1 MDINILHKLINK
13 LNNMK
18 QTLLSFLVGGMILSS
33 VAFAQ
38 EKKISG
44 RVTSTT
50 GQAVPGVTVVV
61 QGTNQATQT
70 DANGN
75 YSLSVPAGKVVV
87 FRSIGF
93 GEKTIIV
100 NNNTSTFNI
109 SLEDNTNAIEE
120 VVVTGMGQTRQKRSL
135 SYATQEVKGSKLTE
149 AANSNLA
156 TALQGKVSG
165 VQVTPSSGMPGASA
179 NITIRGARS
188 FTGNNSPLY
197 VVDGLP
203 ISSTSDV
210 STGNGVTGS
219 DYSSR
224 GLDIDPN
231 DIESINILKGQAA
244 SALYGMR
251 ASNGVILIT
260 TKSGKG
266 KQGKPQISY
275 NSNVSFDKVS
285 VLPDFQTTYAQGVNG
300 QYGAKSG
307 NTSSMSW
314 GPKILDLAKD
324 AIFGGETDNAYTK
337 QYGKQAGK
345 YYVQQRANAGLDP
358 WATPQAYNNAKDFFN
373 IGNTFNNSFNIVQ
386 GFDKGS
392 YALSLGS
399 TNADGIVPSTGM
411 DRYTAKL
418 SGEAKLS
425 EKWTTGF
432 TGNYVNSRI
441 TKQTGANNGIMATV
455 YGAPASYDLAGIPS
469 YYLDNPTKQNTYRG
483 TTGFDGPYWAT
494 KNNKFSE
501 DTQRFFGNGFG
512 QYATDLGNNQKLT
525 LKYQAGVDSYTSNYT
540 DLWGYGHAN
549 GKGEVENYHFSVTEW
564 NSLGTAAYNWKIND
578 DLVLDAMVG
587 NEIVNRVR
595 RRDYAFGQ
603 NFNFPGW
610 DNINNASTV
619 TAEQTLRHTRTFGT
633 FGSLALAYKNML
645 FLNATGRNDIV
656 SSMPRNNRSFFYPSV
671 SAGFVFT
678 ELESLKSSV
687 LTMGKIRASFA
698 EVGQAGDY
706 YESYYEKPTY
716 GGGFSS
722 GTPILYPINGVT
734 SYTTYPVVYDP
745 ALKPQNTQAYELGTD
760 LTFWNGLINM
770 NYTFS
775 RQNVKDQIFEVP
787 LAASTGYS
795 SLVTNGGKIH
805 TNVHELTLA
814 VAPYRKGDF
823 KWDFAFNFTKIDNY
837 VDDLKEGVN
846 SIFMGGFVEPQ
857 VRAGIGYKF
866 PVIYGVSYL
875 RNDAGQIVVDENGL
889 PQAGE
894 EKVIGN
900 VSPDFNLGFNT
911 NFEYKKV
918 RLSAVLDWKQGGQMY
933 HGTSGTLNVYG
944 VTQQSADLRNT
955 DGFLFELPAVKANG
969 EVNDIMIDAHP
980 TFDADGNVNNTS
992 TYDYFNRLSNI
1003 SESAVRGTSFVKLR
1017 EVAVGYPV
1025 YQNSKIKVDVNAFA
1039 RNIILWSELKGYDPE
1054 VSQGNT
1060 NMSGAFERFSLPGTS
1075 SYGLGVNIKF

>member
-1 MDINILHKLINK
+1 
-13 LNNMK
+13 MK
-18 QTLLSFLVGGMILSS
+18 QTLLSFLVGGMILTS

-44 RVTSTT
+44 RVTSAD
-50 GQAVPGVTVVV
+50 GKGLPGVTVVV

-70 DANGN
+70 DASGN
-75 YSLSVPAGKVVV
+75 YSLNVPAGKVVV
-87 FRSIGF
+87 FRSVGF
-93 GEKTIIV
+93 DDKTIIV
-100 NNNTSTFNI
+100 NNNSTVFNV
-109 SLEDNTNAIEE
+109 SMENHNNALEE
-120 VVVTGMGQTRQKRSL
+120 VVVTGMGQSRQKRAL
-135 SYATQEVKGSKLTE
+135 SYATQEVKGDKLTE
-149 AANSNLA
+149 GANSNLA

-210 STGNGVTGS
+210 STGNSVSGA

-224 GLDIDPN
+224 GMDIDPN

-251 ASNGVILIT
+251 ASNGVIIIT

-285 VLPDFQTTYAQGVNG
+285 VLPDFQTKYAQGVNG
-300 QYGAKSG
+300 QYSPL
-307 NTSSMSW
+307 SSMSW
-314 GPKILDLAKD
+314 GPLIDDLAND
-324 AIFGGETDNAYTK
+324 ATFGGNKDNEYTK
-337 QYGKQAGK
+337 KYGKHQGQ
-345 YYVQQRANAGLDP
+345 YYVPQRANAGLDP
-358 WATPQAYNNAKDFFN
+358 WATPQVYNNAKDFFN
-373 IGNTFNNSFNIVQ
+373 VGNTFNNSFNIVQ
-386 GFDKGS
+386 GFEKGN

-399 TNADGIVPSTGM
+399 TNANGIVPSTGM

-425 EKWTTGF
+425 DKWTTGF

-441 TKQTGANNGIMATV
+441 TKQTGANNGIVATV
-455 YGAPASYDLAGIPS
+455 YGAPASYDLKGIPS
-469 YYLDNPTKQNTYRG
+469 YYAGNPTKQNTYRA
-483 TTGFDGPYWAT
+483 TSGFDGAYWAVE
-494 KNNKFSE
+494 NNKFSE

-512 QYATDLGNNQKLT
+512 QYATNLGENQKLT
-525 LKYQAGVDSYTSNYT
+525 LKYQLGVDSYTSNYT

-549 GKGEVENYHFSVTEW
+549 KSGEVENYHISVTEW

-578 DLVLDAMVG
+578 DLVFDAMIG

-595 RRDYAFGQ
+595 RRDYAYGT
-603 NFNFPGW
+603 NFNFADW
-610 DNINNASTV
+610 NNINNATTF

-678 ELESLKSSV
+678 ELESVKNSV
-687 LTMGKIRASFA
+687 LTMGKLRASYA
-698 EVGQAGDY
+698 QVGQAGDY
-706 YESYYEKPTY
+706 YESYYAAPSY

-722 GTPILYPINGVT
+722 GTPILYPINGIASFT
-734 SYTTYPVVYDP
+734 PYSIVYDP
-745 ALKPQNTQAYELGTD
+745 NLKPQNTQAIEVGTD
-760 LTFWNGLINM
+760 LTFWNGLVNL

-805 TNVHELTLA
+805 TNAHEVTLA
-814 VAPYRKGDF
+814 VAPYRSGDF

-837 VDDLKEGVN
+837 VDELAEGVN
-846 SIFMGGFVEPQ
+846 NIFMGGFVDPQ
-857 VRAGIGYKF
+857 VRAAIGYKF

-889 PQAGE
+889 PQAGAPQ
-894 EKVIGN
+894 VIGK

-933 HGTSGTLNVYG
+933 HGTSNTLDIYG
-944 VTQQSADLRNT
+944 VTQRSADLRSG
-955 DGFLFELPAVKANG
+955 DKFLFELPAVKSDG
-969 EVNDIMIDAHP
+969 SVNDILINP
-980 TFDADGNVNNTS
+980 TPVFDADGNQIGADANAYLNA
-992 TYDYFNRLSNI
+992 LGNI
-1003 SESAVRGTSFVKLR
+1003 SEAGVRNTSFVKLR

-1039 RNIILWSELKGYDPE
+1039 RNIILWSKLKGYDPE

>member
-1 MDINILHKLINK
+1 
-13 LNNMK
+13 MK
-18 QTLLSFLVGGMILSS
+18 QTLLNFLVGGMILTS

-44 RVTSTT
+44 RVTSAD
-50 GQAVPGVTVVV
+50 GKGLPGVTVVV

-70 DANGN
+70 DADGN
-75 YSLSVPAGKVVV
+75 YSLNVPAGKVVV
-87 FRSIGF
+87 FRSVGF
-93 GEKTIIV
+93 DDKTIIV
-100 NNNTSTFNI
+100 NNNSTVFNV
-109 SLEDNTNAIEE
+109 SLENHDNALEE
-120 VVVTGMGQTRQKRSL
+120 VVVTGMGQSRQKRAL
-135 SYATQEVKGSKLTE
+135 SYATQEVKGDKLTE

-156 TALQGKVSG
+156 TAIQGKVSG

-210 STGNGVTGS
+210 STGNSVSGA

-251 ASNGVILIT
+251 ASNGVIIIT

-266 KQGKPQISY
+266 KVGKPQISY

-285 VLPDFQTTYAQGVNG
+285 VLPDFQTKYAQGTNG
-300 QYGAKSG
+300 TYSPM
-307 NTSSMSW
+307 SSMSW
-314 GPKILDLAKD
+314 GPLIDDLAND
-324 AIFGGETDNAYTK
+324 ATFGGNKDNEYTK
-337 QYGKQAGK
+337 KYGIHKGM
-345 YYVQQRANAGLDP
+345 YYVPQRANAGLDP
-358 WATPQAYNNAKDFFN
+358 WATPQVYNNAKDFFN
-373 IGNTFNNSFNIVQ
+373 VGNTFNNSFNIVQ
-386 GFDKGS
+386 GFEKGN

-399 TNADGIVPSTGM
+399 TNANGIVPSTGM
-411 DRYTAKL
+411 DRYTAKF

-441 TKQTGANNGIMATV
+441 TKQTGANNGIVATV
-455 YGAPASYDLAGIPS
+455 YGAPASYDLKGIPS
-469 YYLDNPTKQNTYRG
+469 YYAGNPTQQNTYRA
-483 TTGFDGPYWAT
+483 TSGFDGAYWAVE
-494 KNNKFSE
+494 NNKFSE

-512 QYATDLGNNQKLT
+512 QYATNLGENQKLT
-525 LKYQAGVDSYTSNYT
+525 LKYQLGVDSYTSNYT

-549 GKGEVENYHFSVTEW
+549 KNGEVEHYHFSVTEW

-578 DLVLDAMVG
+578 DLVFDAMIG

-595 RRDYAFGQ
+595 RRDYAYGT
-603 NFNFPGW
+603 NFNFAGW
-610 DNINNASTV
+610 DNINNATTF

-678 ELESLKSSV
+678 ELDGVKSSV
-687 LTMGKIRASFA
+687 LTMGKLRASYA
-698 EVGQAGDY
+698 QVGQAGDY
-706 YESYYEKPTY
+706 YESYYSTPTY

-722 GTPILYPINGVT
+722 GTPVLYPINGIT
-734 SYTTYPVVYDP
+734 SFTPYSIVYDP
-745 ALKPQNTQAYELGTD
+745 KLKPQNTQAIELGTD
-760 LTFWNGLINM
+760 LTFWNGLVNL

-775 RQNVKDQIFEVP
+775 RQNVKDQIFQVP

-805 TNVHELTLA
+805 TNAHEVTLA
-814 VAPYRKGDF
+814 FAPYRSGDF

-837 VDDLKEGVN
+837 VDELAEGVN
-846 SIFMGGFVEPQ
+846 NIFMGGFVDPQ
-857 VRAGIGYKF
+857 VRAAIGYKF

-875 RNDAGQIVVDENGL
+875 RNDAGQIVVDEKGL
-889 PQAGE
+889 PQAGAPQ
-894 EKVIGN
+894 VIGK

-933 HGTSGTLNVYG
+933 HGTSNTLDLYG
-944 VTQQSADLRNT
+944 VTQRSADLRSG
-955 DGFLFELPAVKANG
+955 DAFLFELPAVKADG
-969 EVNDIMIDAHP
+969 SVNDILINPTPVYDENGKQIGADAS
-980 TFDADGNVNNTS
+980 AYLNALGS
-992 TYDYFNRLSNI
+992 I
-1003 SESAVRGTSFVKLR
+1003 SEAGVRGTSFVKLR
-1017 EVAVGYPV
+1017 EIAVGYPV

-1075 SYGLGVNIKF
+1075 SYGLGVNVKF

>member
-1 MDINILHKLINK
+1 
-13 LNNMK
+13 MK
-18 QTLLSFLVGGMILSS
+18 QTLLSFLVGGMILTS

-44 RVTSTT
+44 RVTSAD
-50 GQAVPGVTVVV
+50 GKAIPGVTVVV

-75 YSLSVPAGKVVV
+75 YSLNVPAGKVVV
-87 FRSIGF
+87 FRSVGF
-93 GEKTIIV
+93 DDKTIIV
-100 NNNTSTFNI
+100 NNNSAVFNV
-109 SLEDNTNAIEE
+109 SLDNHNNALEE
-120 VVVTGMGQTRQKRSL
+120 VVVTGMGQSRQKRAL
-135 SYATQEVKGSKLTE
+135 SYATQEVKGDKLTE

-210 STGNGVTGS
+210 STGNSVSGA

-251 ASNGVILIT
+251 ASNGVIIIT

-275 NSNVSFDKVS
+275 NSNVSFDKVA
-285 VLPDFQTTYAQGVNG
+285 VLPDFQTTYAQGING
-300 QYGAKSG
+300 EYSPLAS
-307 NTSSMSW
+307 TSW
-314 GPKILDLAKD
+314 GPAIPELKNDAKY
-324 AIFGGETDNAYTK
+324 GGNTVNDYTNK
-337 QYGKQAGK
+337 YGKHEGM
-345 YYVQQRANAGLDP
+345 YYVPQRANAGMDP
-358 WATPQAYNNAKDFFN
+358 WVTPQVYNNAKDFFN
-373 IGNTFNNSFNIVQ
+373 IGNTFNNSFNIMQ

-392 YALSLGS
+392 YAMSLGA
-399 TNADGIVPSTGM
+399 TNANGIVPSTGM

-425 EKWTTGF
+425 DKWTTGF
-432 TGNYVNSRI
+432 TGNYVNSHI
-441 TKQTGANNGIMATV
+441 SKQTGANNGIIATL
-455 YGAPASYDLAGIPS
+455 YGAPASYDLKGIPS

-483 TTGFDGPYWAT
+483 TTGFDGVYWAT
-494 KNNKFSE
+494 EHNKFTE

-512 QYATDLGNNQKLT
+512 QYATNLGENQKLT

-578 DLVLDAMVG
+578 DLVFDAMIG

-595 RRDYAFGQ
+595 RRDYGYGM

-678 ELESLKSSV
+678 ELEGVKNSV
-687 LTMGKIRASFA
+687 LTMGKLRASYA

-706 YESYYEKPTY
+706 YENYFDKPTY

-722 GTPILYPINGVT
+722 GTPILYPINSDGVT
-734 SYTTYPVVYDP
+734 SYTSYPIVYDP
-745 ALKPQNTQAYELGTD
+745 NLKPQNTQAFELGTD
-760 LTFWNGLINM
+760 LTFWNGLINL

-805 TNVHELTLA
+805 TNSHELTLA
-814 VAPYRKGDF
+814 VAPYRSGDF

-837 VDDLKEGVN
+837 VDELKEGVN

-875 RNDAGQIVVDENGL
+875 RNDAGQIVVDADGL

-894 EKVIGN
+894 EKVIGK

-911 NFEYKKV
+911 NFEYKKI
-918 RLSAVLDWKQGGQMY
+918 RLSAVLDWKQGGQMF
-933 HGTSGTLNVYG
+933 HGTSGVMDYYG
-944 VTQQSADLRNT
+944 VTQKSADFRS
-955 DGFLFELPAVKANG
+955 GQPFLFELPAVK
-969 EVNDIMIDAHP
+969 EVSPGVYEKNDILIDPSNAL
-980 TFDADGNVNNTS
+980 
-992 TYDYFNRLSNI
+992 DYFTAMNGI
-1003 SESAVRGTSFVKLR
+1003 SESSIRGTSFVKLR
-1017 EVAVGYPV
+1017 EIAVGYPV

-1039 RNIILWSELKGYDPE
+1039 RNIILWSELKGFDPE

-1075 SYGLGVNIKF
+1075 SYGLGVNVKF

>member
-1 MDINILHKLINK
+1 
-13 LNNMK
+13 MK
-18 QTLLSFLVGGMILSS
+18 QTLLSFLVGGMILTS

-44 RVTSTT
+44 RVTSAD
-50 GQAVPGVTVVV
+50 GKAIPGVTVVV

-70 DANGN
+70 DADGN

-87 FRSIGF
+87 FRSVGF
-93 GEKTIIV
+93 DDKTIIV
-100 NNNTSTFNI
+100 NNNSTVFNV
-109 SLEDNTNAIEE
+109 SLSGQDNALEE
-120 VVVTGMGQTRQKRSL
+120 VVVTAMGQSRQKRAL

-197 VVDGLP
+197 IVDGLP
-203 ISSTSDV
+203 ISSTSDQ
-210 STGNGVTGS
+210 STGNSVTGA

-231 DIESINILKGQAA
+231 DIESINVLKGQAA

-251 ASNGVILIT
+251 ASNGVIIIT

-285 VLPDFQTTYAQGVNG
+285 VLPEFQTKYAQGTGG
-300 QYGAKSG
+300 QYSPL
-307 NTSSMSW
+307 SSMSW
-314 GPKILDLAKD
+314 GPLIDQLAND
-324 AIFGGETDNAYTK
+324 ATYGGNMDNDYTK
-337 QYGKQAGK
+337 EFGKQKDK
-345 YYVQQRANAGLDP
+345 YYVPQRANAGLDP
-358 WATPQAYNNAKDFFN
+358 WATPRVYNNAKDFFN
-373 IGNTFNNSFNIVQ
+373 VGNTFNNSFNIVQ
-386 GFDKGS
+386 GFEKGS
-392 YALSLGS
+392 YALSLGA

-425 EKWTTGF
+425 DKWTTGF
-432 TGNYVNSRI
+432 TGNYVNSHI
-441 TKQTGANNGIMATV
+441 SKQTGANNGIIATV
-455 YGAPASYDLAGIPS
+455 YGAPASYDLKGIPS
-469 YYLDNPTKQNTYRG
+469 YYLNAPTSQNTYRG
-483 TTGFDGPYWAT
+483 TSGFDDAYWAVE
-494 KNNKFSE
+494 NNKFTE

-512 QYATDLGNNQKLT
+512 QYATNLGENQKLT
-525 LKYQAGVDSYTSNYT
+525 LKYQAGVDSYTTNYT

-549 GKGEVENYHFSVTEW
+549 GFGEVENFNVSVTEW

-578 DLVLDAMVG
+578 DLVFDAMVG

-595 RRDYAFGQ
+595 RRDYAYGM

-610 DNINNASTV
+610 NHINNASSV
-619 TAEQTLRHTRTFGT
+619 TGEQTLRHTRTFGT

-678 ELESLKSSV
+678 ELEGVKNSV
-687 LTMGKIRASFA
+687 LTMGKLRASYA

-706 YESYYEKPTY
+706 YESYYDKPTY

-722 GTPILYPINGVT
+722 GTPIIYPINSDGIT
-734 SYTTYPVVYDP
+734 SYTPYSIVYDP
-745 ALKPQNTQAYELGTD
+745 NLKPQNTQAIEVGTD
-760 LTFWNGLINM
+760 LTFWNGLINL

-795 SLVTNGGKIH
+795 SLVTNGGRIH
-805 TNVHELTLA
+805 TNAHEVTLA
-814 VAPYRKGDF
+814 VAPYRSGDF

-837 VDDLKEGVN
+837 VDELAEGVN
-846 SIFMGGFVEPQ
+846 SIFMGGFVTPQ
-857 VRAGIGYKF
+857 VRAGIGSKF

-875 RNDAGQIVVDENGL
+875 RNDAGQIVVDKDGL

-894 EKVIGN
+894 EKVIGS

-933 HGTSGTLNVYG
+933 HGTSGLLDVYG
-944 VTQQSADLRNT
+944 VSQKSADFRSG
-955 DGFLFELPAVKANG
+955 DGFLFEQAAVK
-969 EVNDIMIDAHP
+969 EVAPGQYENNDILIDPSKA
-980 TFDADGNVNNTS
+980 
-992 TYDYFNRLSNI
+992 YDYFNTLSNI
-1003 SESAVRGTSFVKLR
+1003 SEASIQGTSFVKLR

-1039 RNIILWSELKGYDPE
+1039 RNIILWSELKGFDPE

>member
-1 MDINILHKLINK
+1 
-13 LNNMK
+13 MK
-18 QTLLSFLVGGMILSS
+18 QTLLSFLVGGMILTS

-44 RVTSTT
+44 RVTSAD
-50 GQAVPGVTVVV
+50 GKGLPGVTVVV

-70 DANGN
+70 DASGN
-75 YSLSVPAGKVVV
+75 YSLNVPAGKVVV
-87 FRSIGF
+87 FRSVGF
-93 GEKTIIV
+93 DDKTIIV
-100 NNNTSTFNI
+100 NNNSTVFNV
-109 SLEDNTNAIEE
+109 SMENHDNALEE
-120 VVVTGMGQTRQKRSL
+120 VVVTGMGQSRQKRAL

-197 VVDGLP
+197 IVDGLP

-210 STGNGVTGS
+210 STGNSVSGA

-224 GLDIDPN
+224 GMDIDPN

-251 ASNGVILIT
+251 ASNGVIIIT

-285 VLPDFQTTYAQGVNG
+285 VLPDFQTTYAQGSNG
-300 QYGAKSG
+300 NYGENSG
-307 NTSSMSW
+307 YLSSMSW
-314 GPKILDLAKD
+314 GPRIDQLADD
-324 AIFGGETDNAYTK
+324 AIYGGNKDNDYTK
-337 QYGKQAGK
+337 KYGKQPGK
-345 YYVQQRANAGLDP
+345 YYVPQRANAGLDP
-358 WATPQAYNNAKDFFN
+358 WATPQVYNNAKDFFN
-373 IGNTFNNSFNIVQ
+373 VGNTFNNSFNIVQ
-386 GFDKGS
+386 GFEKGS

-399 TNADGIVPSTGM
+399 TNANGIVPSTGM

-425 EKWTTGF
+425 DKWTTGF
-432 TGNYVNSRI
+432 TGNYVNTRI
-441 TKQTGANNGIMATV
+441 TKQTGANNGIVATV
-455 YGAPASYDLAGIPS
+455 YGAPASYDLKGIPS
-469 YYLDNPTKQNTYRG
+469 YYEGNPTQQNTYR
-483 TTGFDGPYWAT
+483 TTSGFDGAYWAVE
-494 KNNKFSE
+494 NNKFSE

-512 QYATDLGNNQKLT
+512 QYATNLGENQKLT
-525 LKYQAGVDSYTSNYT
+525 LKYQLGVDSYTSNYT

-549 GKGEVENYHFSVTEW
+549 KNGEVENYHFSVTEW

-578 DLVLDAMVG
+578 DLVFDAMIG

-595 RRDYAFGQ
+595 RRDYAYGT
-603 NFNFPGW
+603 NFNFAGW
-610 DNINNASTV
+610 DNINNATTF

-678 ELESLKSSV
+678 ELDAVKNSV
-687 LTMGKIRASFA
+687 LTMGKLRASYA
-698 EVGQAGDY
+698 QVGQAGDY
-706 YESYYEKPTY
+706 YESYYATPTY

-734 SYTTYPVVYDP
+734 AFTPYSIVYDP
-745 ALKPQNTQAYELGTD
+745 KLKPQNTQAIELGTD
-760 LTFWNGLINM
+760 LTFWNGLINL

-805 TNVHELTLA
+805 TNTHELTLA
-814 VAPYRKGDF
+814 VAPYRSGDF

-837 VDDLKEGVN
+837 VDELAEGVN
-846 SIFMGGFVEPQ
+846 NIFMGGFVDPQ
-857 VRAGIGYKF
+857 VRAAIGYKF

-875 RNDAGQIVVDENGL
+875 RNDAGQIVVDEDGL
-889 PQAGE
+889 PQAGAPQ
-894 EKVIGN
+894 VIGK

-933 HGTSGTLNVYG
+933 HGTSNTLDIYG
-944 VTQQSADLRNT
+944 VTQRSADLRSGNS
-955 DGFLFELPAVKANG
+955 FLFELPAVKADG
-969 EVNDIMIDAHP
+969 SVNDILITPTPVFDKDGEQIGADAR
-980 TFDADGNVNNTS
+980 
-992 TYDYFNRLSNI
+992 TYLNALGNI
-1003 SESAVRGTSFVKLR
+1003 SEAGVRGTSFVKLR
-1017 EVAVGYPV
+1017 EIAVGYPV

>member
-1 MDINILHKLINK
+1 
-13 LNNMK
+13 MK

-75 YSLSVPAGKVVV
+75 YSLSVPAGKVVL

-93 GEKTIIV
+93 SEKTIIV
-100 NNNTSTFNI
+100 NNNTSVFNI
-109 SLEDNTNAIEE
+109 SLEDNANAIEE

-135 SYATQEVKGSKLTE
+135 SYATQELKGSKLTE

-275 NSNVSFDKVS
+275 NSNVSFDKVA
-285 VLPDFQTTYAQGVNG
+285 VLPDFQSTYAQG
-300 QYGAKSG
+300 SG
-307 NTSSMSW
+307 GKFSPLASTSW
-314 GPKILDLAKD
+314 GQKITDLAND
-324 AIFGGETDNAYTK
+324 ATYGGNTDNAYTK
-337 QYGKQAGK
+337 KYGKQDGK
-345 YYVQQRANAGLDP
+345 YFVPQRENAGLDP

-373 IGNTFNNSFNIVQ
+373 VGNTFNNSFNIVQ
-386 GFDKGS
+386 GFEKGS
-392 YALSLGS
+392 YAMSLGA

-418 SGEAKLS
+418 AGEAKLS

-432 TGNYVNSRI
+432 TGNYVNSKI
-441 TKQTGANNGIMATV
+441 TKQTGANNGIIATL

-469 YYLDNPTKQNTYRG
+469 SYLNNPTKQNTYRG
-483 TTGFDGPYWAT
+483 TTGFDGVYWAT
-494 KNNKFSE
+494 ENNKFSE

-512 QYATDLGNNQKLT
+512 QYATDLGENQKLT

-610 DNINNASTV
+610 DNINNAATV

-671 SAGFVFT
+671 AAGFVFT

-706 YESYYEKPTY
+706 YESYYDKPTY

-722 GTPILYPINGVT
+722 GTPILYPVNGIT
-734 SYTTYPVVYDP
+734 SYTPYTIVYDP
-745 ALKPQNTQAYELGTD
+745 NLKPQNTQAIEVGTD

-814 VAPYRKGDF
+814 VAPYRSGDF

-846 SIFMGGFVEPQ
+846 SIFMGGFTEPQ

-894 EKVIGN
+894 EKVIGK

-911 NFEYKKV
+911 TFEYKKV
-918 RLSAVLDWKQGGQMY
+918 RLSAVLDWKQGGQMF
-933 HGTSGTLNVYG
+933 HGTAGVLDYYG
-944 VTQQSADLRNT
+944 VTQKSADFRNG

-969 EVNDIMIDAHP
+969 EVNDIMIDAMP
-980 TFDADGNVNNTS
+980 EFDADGKQTNT
-992 TYDYFNRLSNI
+992 DAFKYFTAMNNI
-1003 SESAVRGTSFVKLR
+1003 SESSIRGTSFVKLR

-1060 NMSGAFERFSLPGTS
+1060 NMSGAFERFSLPGAS

>member
-1 MDINILHKLINK
+1 
-13 LNNMK
+13 MK
-18 QTLLSFLVGGMILSS
+18 QTLLSFLVGGMILTS

-44 RVTSTT
+44 RVTSAD
-50 GQAVPGVTVVV
+50 GKGLPGVTVVV

-70 DANGN
+70 DASGN
-75 YSLSVPAGKVVV
+75 YSLNVPAGKVVV
-87 FRSIGF
+87 FRSVGF
-93 GEKTIIV
+93 DDKTIIV
-100 NNNTSTFNI
+100 NNNSTVFNV
-109 SLEDNTNAIEE
+109 SMENHDNALEE
-120 VVVTGMGQTRQKRSL
+120 VVVTGMGQSRQKRAL

-197 VVDGLP
+197 IVDGLP

-210 STGNGVTGS
+210 STGNSVSGA

-224 GLDIDPN
+224 GMDIDPN

-251 ASNGVILIT
+251 ASNGVIIIT

-285 VLPDFQTTYAQGVNG
+285 VLPDFQTTYAQGTNG
-300 QYGAKSG
+300 KYGANNG
-307 NTSSMSW
+307 YLSSMSW
-314 GPKILDLAKD
+314 GPKISELAND
-324 AIFGGETDNAYTK
+324 PIYGGNVDNSYTK
-337 QYGKQAGK
+337 QYGKHEGM
-345 YYVQQRANAGLDP
+345 YYVPQRANAGLDP
-358 WATPQAYNNAKDFFN
+358 WATPQVYNNAKEFFDV
-373 IGNTFNNSFNIVQ
+373 GNTFNNSFNIVQ
-386 GFDKGS
+386 GFEKGS
-392 YALSLGS
+392 YALSLGA
-399 TNADGIVPSTGM
+399 TNANGIIPSTGM

-425 EKWTTGF
+425 DKWTTGF

-441 TKQTGANNGIMATV
+441 TKQTGANNGIVATV
-455 YGAPASYDLAGIPS
+455 YGAPASYDLKGIPS
-469 YYLDNPTKQNTYRG
+469 YYAGNPTQQNTYRATG
-483 TTGFDGPYWAT
+483 GFDGAYWAVE
-494 KNNKFSE
+494 NNKFSE

-512 QYATDLGNNQKLT
+512 QYATNLGENQKLT
-525 LKYQAGVDSYTSNYT
+525 LKYQLGVDSYTSNYT

-549 GKGEVENYHFSVTEW
+549 KNGEVENYHISVTEL

-578 DLVLDAMVG
+578 DLVFDAMIG
-587 NEIVNRVR
+587 NEVVNRVR
-595 RRDYAFGQ
+595 RRDYAYGT
-603 NFNFPGW
+603 NFNFSGW
-610 DNINNASTV
+610 NNINNATTF

-678 ELESLKSSV
+678 ELESVKNSV
-687 LTMGKIRASFA
+687 LTMGKLRASYA
-698 EVGQAGDY
+698 QVGQAGDY
-706 YESYYEKPTY
+706 YESYYATPTY

-722 GTPILYPINGVT
+722 GTPILYPTNGVT
-734 SYTTYPVVYDP
+734 AFTPYSIVYDP
-745 ALKPQNTQAYELGTD
+745 SLKPQNTQAIELGTD
-760 LTFWNGLINM
+760 LTFWNGLINL

-805 TNVHELTLA
+805 TNTHELTLA
-814 VAPYRKGDF
+814 VAPYRSGDF

-837 VDDLKEGVN
+837 VDELKEGVN
-846 SIFMGGFVEPQ
+846 NIFMGGFVDPQ
-857 VRAGIGYKF
+857 VRAAIGYKF

-875 RNDAGQIVVDENGL
+875 RNDAGQIVVDEDGL
-889 PQAGE
+889 PQAGAPQ
-894 EKVIGN
+894 VIGK

-933 HGTSGTLNVYG
+933 HGTSNTLDIYG
-944 VTQQSADLRNT
+944 VTQRSADLRSGDN
-955 DGFLFELPAVKANG
+955 FLFELPAVKADG
-969 EVNDIMIDAHP
+969 SVNDILITPTPVYGNDGKQIGADAS
-980 TFDADGNVNNTS
+980 AYLNALGS
-992 TYDYFNRLSNI
+992 I
-1003 SESAVRGTSFVKLR
+1003 SEAGIRGTSFVKLR
-1017 EVAVGYPV
+1017 EIAVGYPV

-1075 SYGLGVNIKF
+1075 SYGLGVNVKF

>member
-1 MDINILHKLINK
+1 
-13 LNNMK
+13 MK
-18 QTLLSFLVGGMILSS
+18 QTLLSFLVGGMILTS

-44 RVTSTT
+44 RVTSAD
-50 GQAVPGVTVVV
+50 GKGLPGVTVVV

-70 DANGN
+70 DASGN
-75 YSLSVPAGKVVV
+75 YSLNVPAGKVVV
-87 FRSIGF
+87 FRSVGF
-93 GEKTIIV
+93 DDKTIIV
-100 NNNTSTFNI
+100 NNNSTVFNV
-109 SLEDNTNAIEE
+109 SMENHDNALEE
-120 VVVTGMGQTRQKRSL
+120 VVVTGMGQSRQKRAL

-197 VVDGLP
+197 IVDGLP

-210 STGNGVTGS
+210 STGNSVSGA

-224 GLDIDPN
+224 GMDIDPN

-251 ASNGVILIT
+251 ASNGVIIIT

-285 VLPDFQTTYAQGVNG
+285 VLPDFQTTYAQGTNG
-300 QYGAKSG
+300 RYGANNG
-307 NTSSMSW
+307 YLSSMSW
-314 GPKILDLAKD
+314 GPKISELAND
-324 AIFGGETDNAYTK
+324 PIYGGNVDNSYTK
-337 QYGKQAGK
+337 QYGKHEGM
-345 YYVQQRANAGLDP
+345 YYVPQRANAGLDP
-358 WATPQAYNNAKDFFN
+358 WATPQVYNNAKDFFDV
-373 IGNTFNNSFNIVQ
+373 GNTFNNSFNIVQ
-386 GFDKGS
+386 GFEKGS
-392 YALSLGS
+392 YAMSLGA
-399 TNADGIVPSTGM
+399 TNANGIIPSTGM

-425 EKWTTGF
+425 DKWTTGF
-432 TGNYVNSRI
+432 TGNYVNSKI
-441 TKQTGANNGIMATV
+441 TKQTGANNGIVATV
-455 YGAPASYDLAGIPS
+455 YGAPASYDLKGIPS
-469 YYLDNPTKQNTYRG
+469 YYAGNPTQQNTYRATG
-483 TTGFDGPYWAT
+483 GFDGAYWAVE
-494 KNNKFSE
+494 NNKFSE

-512 QYATDLGNNQKLT
+512 QYATNLGENQKLT
-525 LKYQAGVDSYTSNYT
+525 LKYQLGVDSYTSNYT

-549 GKGEVENYHFSVTEW
+549 KNGEVENYHISVTEW

-578 DLVLDAMVG
+578 DLVFDAMIG
-587 NEIVNRVR
+587 NEVVNRVR
-595 RRDYAFGQ
+595 RRDYAYGT
-603 NFNFPGW
+603 NFNFSGW
-610 DNINNASTV
+610 NNINNATTF

-678 ELESLKSSV
+678 ELEGVKNSV
-687 LTMGKIRASFA
+687 LTMGKLRASYA
-698 EVGQAGDY
+698 QVGQAGDY
-706 YESYYEKPTY
+706 YESYYATPTY

-722 GTPILYPINGVT
+722 GTPILYPTNGVT
-734 SYTTYPVVYDP
+734 AFTPYSIVYDP
-745 ALKPQNTQAYELGTD
+745 SLKPQNTQAIELGTD
-760 LTFWNGLINM
+760 LTFWNGLINL

-805 TNVHELTLA
+805 TNTHELTLA
-814 VAPYRKGDF
+814 VAPYRSGDF

-837 VDDLKEGVN
+837 VDELKEGVN
-846 SIFMGGFVEPQ
+846 NIFMGGFVDPQ
-857 VRAGIGYKF
+857 VRAAIGYKF

-875 RNDAGQIVVDENGL
+875 RNDAGQIVVDEDGL
-889 PQAGE
+889 PQAGAPQ
-894 EKVIGN
+894 VIGK

-933 HGTSGTLNVYG
+933 HGTSNTLDIYG
-944 VTQQSADLRNT
+944 VTQRSADLRSG
-955 DGFLFELPAVKANG
+955 DKFLFELPAVKADG
-969 EVNDIMIDAHP
+969 SVNDILITPTPVYGNDGKQIGADAS
-980 TFDADGNVNNTS
+980 AYLNALGS
-992 TYDYFNRLSNI
+992 I
-1003 SESAVRGTSFVKLR
+1003 SEAGIRGTSFVKLR
-1017 EVAVGYPV
+1017 EIAVGYPV

-1075 SYGLGVNIKF
+1075 SYGLGVNVKF

>member
-1 MDINILHKLINK
+1 
-13 LNNMK
+13 MK
-18 QTLLSFLVGGMILSS
+18 QTLLNFLVGGMILTS

-44 RVTSTT
+44 RVTSAD
-50 GQAVPGVTVVV
+50 GKGLPGVTVVV

-70 DANGN
+70 DADGN
-75 YSLSVPAGKVVV
+75 YSLNVPAGKVVV
-87 FRSIGF
+87 FRSVGF
-93 GEKTIIV
+93 DDKTIIV
-100 NNNTSTFNI
+100 NNNSTVFNV
-109 SLEDNTNAIEE
+109 SLENHDNALEE
-120 VVVTGMGQTRQKRSL
+120 VVVTGMGQSRQKRAL
-135 SYATQEVKGSKLTE
+135 SYATQEVKGDKLTE

-156 TALQGKVSG
+156 TAIQGKVSG

-210 STGNGVTGS
+210 STGNSVSGA

-251 ASNGVILIT
+251 ASNGVIIIT

-266 KQGKPQISY
+266 KVGKPQISY

-285 VLPDFQTTYAQGVNG
+285 VLPDFQTKYAQGTNG
-300 QYGAKSG
+300 TYSPM
-307 NTSSMSW
+307 SSMSW
-314 GPKILDLAKD
+314 GPLIDDLAND
-324 AIFGGETDNAYTK
+324 ATFGGNKDNEYTK
-337 QYGKQAGK
+337 KYGIHKGM
-345 YYVQQRANAGLDP
+345 YYVPQRANAGLDP
-358 WATPQAYNNAKDFFN
+358 WATPQVYNNAKEFFN
-373 IGNTFNNSFNIVQ
+373 VGNTFNNSFNIVQ
-386 GFDKGS
+386 GFEKGN

-399 TNADGIVPSTGM
+399 TNANGIVPSTGM
-411 DRYTAKL
+411 DRYTAKF

-441 TKQTGANNGIMATV
+441 TKQTGANNGIVATV
-455 YGAPASYDLAGIPS
+455 YGAPASYDLKGIPS
-469 YYLDNPTKQNTYRG
+469 YYAGNPTQQNTYRA
-483 TTGFDGPYWAT
+483 TSGFDGAYWAVE
-494 KNNKFSE
+494 NNKFSE

-512 QYATDLGNNQKLT
+512 QYATNLGENQKLT
-525 LKYQAGVDSYTSNYT
+525 LKYQLGVDSYTSNYT

-549 GKGEVENYHFSVTEW
+549 KNGEVEHYHFSVTEW

-578 DLVLDAMVG
+578 DLVFDAMIG

-595 RRDYAFGQ
+595 RRDYAYGT
-603 NFNFPGW
+603 NFNFAGW
-610 DNINNASTV
+610 DNINNATTF

-678 ELESLKSSV
+678 ELDGVKSSV
-687 LTMGKIRASFA
+687 LTMGKLRASYA
-698 EVGQAGDY
+698 QVGQAGDY
-706 YESYYEKPTY
+706 YESYYSTPTY

-722 GTPILYPINGVT
+722 GTPVLYPINGIT
-734 SYTTYPVVYDP
+734 SFTPYSIVYDP
-745 ALKPQNTQAYELGTD
+745 KLKPQNTQAIELGTD
-760 LTFWNGLINM
+760 LTFWNGLVNL

-775 RQNVKDQIFEVP
+775 RQNVKDQIFQVP

-805 TNVHELTLA
+805 TNAHEVTLA
-814 VAPYRKGDF
+814 FAPYRSGDF

-837 VDDLKEGVN
+837 VDELAEGVN
-846 SIFMGGFVEPQ
+846 NIFMGGFVDPQ
-857 VRAGIGYKF
+857 VRAAIGYKF

-875 RNDAGQIVVDENGL
+875 RNDAGQIVVDEKGL
-889 PQAGE
+889 PQAGAPQ
-894 EKVIGN
+894 VIGK

-933 HGTSGTLNVYG
+933 HGTSNTLDLYG
-944 VTQQSADLRNT
+944 VTQRSADLRSG
-955 DGFLFELPAVKANG
+955 DAFLFELPAVKADG
-969 EVNDIMIDAHP
+969 SVNDILINPTPVYDENGKQIGADAS
-980 TFDADGNVNNTS
+980 AYLNALGS
-992 TYDYFNRLSNI
+992 I
-1003 SESAVRGTSFVKLR
+1003 SEAGVRGTSFVKLR
-1017 EVAVGYPV
+1017 EIAVGYPV

-1075 SYGLGVNIKF
+1075 SYGLGVNVKF

>member
-1 MDINILHKLINK
+1 
-13 LNNMK
+13 MK
-18 QTLLSFLVGGMILSS
+18 QTLLSFLVGGMILTS

-44 RVTSTT
+44 RVTSAD
-50 GQAVPGVTVVV
+50 GKAIPGVTVVV

-70 DANGN
+70 DADGN
-75 YSLSVPAGKVVV
+75 YSLNVPAGKVVV
-87 FRSIGF
+87 FRSVGF
-93 GEKTIIV
+93 DDKTIIV
-100 NNNTSTFNI
+100 NNNSTVFNV
-109 SLEDNTNAIEE
+109 SLSGQDNALEE
-120 VVVTGMGQTRQKRSL
+120 VVVTGMGQSRQKRAL
-135 SYATQEVKGSKLTE
+135 SYATQEVKGDKLTE

-210 STGNGVTGS
+210 STGNSVSGA

-251 ASNGVILIT
+251 ASNGVIIIT

-285 VLPDFQTTYAQGVNG
+285 VLPDFQTKYAQGVNG
-300 QYGAKSG
+300 KYGA
-307 NTSSMSW
+307 NTGYLSSMSW
-314 GPKILDLAKD
+314 GPKIPELAND
-324 AIFGGETDNAYTK
+324 PIYGGNVDNSYTK
-337 QYGKQAGK
+337 QYGKHEGM
-345 YYVQQRANAGLDP
+345 YYVPQRANAGLDP
-358 WATPQAYNNAKDFFN
+358 WATPQVYNNAKDFFN
-373 IGNTFNNSFNIVQ
+373 VGNTFNNSFNIVQ
-386 GFDKGS
+386 GFEKGS
-392 YALSLGS
+392 YAMSLGA
-399 TNADGIVPSTGM
+399 TNANGIVPSTGM

-425 EKWTTGF
+425 DKWTTGF
-432 TGNYVNSRI
+432 TGNYVNSKI
-441 TKQTGANNGIMATV
+441 SKQTGANNGIIATL
-455 YGAPASYDLAGIPS
+455 YGAPASYDLKGIPS
-469 YYLDNPTKQNTYRG
+469 SYLNNPTKQNTYRG
-483 TTGFDGPYWAT
+483 TTGFDGVYWAT
-494 KNNKFSE
+494 EHNKFTE

-512 QYATDLGNNQKLT
+512 QYATNLGENQKLT

-549 GKGEVENYHFSVTEW
+549 GKGEVENYHYSVTEW

-578 DLVLDAMVG
+578 DLVFDAMIG

-595 RRDYAFGQ
+595 RRDYGYGM

-610 DNINNASTV
+610 NNINNASTV

-678 ELESLKSSV
+678 ELEGVKNSV
-687 LTMGKIRASFA
+687 LTMGKLRASYA

-706 YESYYEKPTY
+706 YDNYFDKPTY

-722 GTPILYPINGVT
+722 GTPILYPINSDGVT
-734 SYTTYPVVYDP
+734 SYTSYPIVYDP
-745 ALKPQNTQAYELGTD
+745 NLKPQNTQAFELGTD
-760 LTFWNGLINM
+760 LTFWNGLINL

-805 TNVHELTLA
+805 TNSHELTLA
-814 VAPYRKGDF
+814 VAPYRSGDF

-837 VDDLKEGVN
+837 VDELKEGVN

-875 RNDAGQIVVDENGL
+875 RNDAGQIIVDKDGL
-889 PQAGE
+889 PLAGE
-894 EKVIGN
+894 EKVIGS

-911 NFEYKKV
+911 NFEYKKI

-933 HGTSGTLNVYG
+933 HGTSGLLDVYG
-944 VTQQSADLRNT
+944 VSQKSADFRDG
-955 DGFLFELPAVKANG
+955 DGFLFEEPAVKEIAPG
-969 EVNDIMIDAHP
+969 QYAPNDILIAANP
-980 TFDADGNVNNTS
+980 TFDADGKVNNVS

-1003 SESAVRGTSFVKLR
+1003 SESSIRGTSFVKLR
-1017 EVAVGYPV
+1017 EIAVGYPV

-1039 RNIILWSELKGYDPE
+1039 RNIILWSELKGFDPE

-1075 SYGLGVNIKF
+1075 SYGLGVNVKF

>member
-1 MDINILHKLINK
+1 
-13 LNNMK
+13 MK
-18 QTLLSFLVGGMILSS
+18 QTLLNFLVGGMILTS

-44 RVTSTT
+44 RVTSAD
-50 GQAVPGVTVVV
+50 GKGLPGVTVVV

-70 DANGN
+70 DADGN
-75 YSLSVPAGKVVV
+75 YSLNVPAGKVVV
-87 FRSIGF
+87 FRSVGF
-93 GEKTIIV
+93 DDKTIIV
-100 NNNTSTFNI
+100 NNNSTVFNV
-109 SLEDNTNAIEE
+109 SLDNHDNALEE
-120 VVVTGMGQTRQKRSL
+120 VVVTGMGQSRQKRAL
-135 SYATQEVKGSKLTE
+135 SYATQEVKGDKLTE

-156 TALQGKVSG
+156 TAIQGKVSG

-210 STGNGVTGS
+210 STGNSVSGA

-251 ASNGVILIT
+251 ASNGVIIIT

-266 KQGKPQISY
+266 KVGKPQISY

-285 VLPDFQTTYAQGVNG
+285 VLPDFQTKYAQGTNG
-300 QYGAKSG
+300 TYSPM
-307 NTSSMSW
+307 SSMSW
-314 GPKILDLAKD
+314 GPLIDDLAND
-324 AIFGGETDNAYTK
+324 ATFGGNKDNEYTK
-337 QYGKQAGK
+337 KYGIHKGM
-345 YYVQQRANAGLDP
+345 YYVPQRANAGLDP
-358 WATPQAYNNAKDFFN
+358 WATPQVYNNAKDFFN
-373 IGNTFNNSFNIVQ
+373 VGNTFNNSFNIVQ
-386 GFDKGS
+386 GFEKGN

-399 TNADGIVPSTGM
+399 TNANGIVPSTGM
-411 DRYTAKL
+411 DRYTAKF

-441 TKQTGANNGIMATV
+441 TKQTGANNGIVATV
-455 YGAPASYDLAGIPS
+455 YGAPASYDLKGIPS
-469 YYLDNPTKQNTYRG
+469 YYAGNPTQQNTYRA
-483 TTGFDGPYWAT
+483 TSGFDGAYWAVE
-494 KNNKFSE
+494 NNKFSE

-512 QYATDLGNNQKLT
+512 QYATNLGENQKLT
-525 LKYQAGVDSYTSNYT
+525 LKYQLGVDSYTSNYT

-549 GKGEVENYHFSVTEW
+549 KNGEVEHYHFSVTEW

-578 DLVLDAMVG
+578 DLVFDAMIG

-595 RRDYAFGQ
+595 RRDYAYGT
-603 NFNFPGW
+603 NFNFAGW
-610 DNINNASTV
+610 DNINNATTF

-678 ELESLKSSV
+678 ELDGVKSSV
-687 LTMGKIRASFA
+687 LTMGKLRASYA
-698 EVGQAGDY
+698 QVGQAGDY
-706 YESYYEKPTY
+706 YESYYSTPTY

-722 GTPILYPINGVT
+722 GTPVLYPINGIT
-734 SYTTYPVVYDP
+734 SFTPYSIVYDP
-745 ALKPQNTQAYELGTD
+745 KLKPQNTQAIELGTD
-760 LTFWNGLINM
+760 LTFWNGLVNL

-775 RQNVKDQIFEVP
+775 RQNVKDQIFQVP

-805 TNVHELTLA
+805 TNAHEVTLA
-814 VAPYRKGDF
+814 FAPYRSGDF

-837 VDDLKEGVN
+837 VDELAEGVN
-846 SIFMGGFVEPQ
+846 NIFMGGFVDPQ
-857 VRAGIGYKF
+857 VRAAIGYKF

-875 RNDAGQIVVDENGL
+875 RNDAGQIVVDEKGL
-889 PQAGE
+889 PQAGAPQ
-894 EKVIGN
+894 VIGK

-933 HGTSGTLNVYG
+933 HGTSNTLDLYG
-944 VTQQSADLRNT
+944 VTQRSADLRSG
-955 DGFLFELPAVKANG
+955 DAFLFELPAVKADG
-969 EVNDIMIDAHP
+969 SVNDILINPTPVYDENGKQIGADAS
-980 TFDADGNVNNTS
+980 AYLNALGS
-992 TYDYFNRLSNI
+992 I
-1003 SESAVRGTSFVKLR
+1003 SEAGVRGTSFVKLR
-1017 EVAVGYPV
+1017 EIAVGYPV

-1075 SYGLGVNIKF
+1075 SYGLGVNVKF

>member
-1 MDINILHKLINK
+1 
-13 LNNMK
+13 MK
-18 QTLLSFLVGGMILSS
+18 QTLLNFLVGGMILTS

-44 RVTSTT
+44 RVTSAD
-50 GQAVPGVTVVV
+50 GKGLPGVTVVV

-70 DANGN
+70 DADGN
-75 YSLSVPAGKVVV
+75 YSLNVPAGKVVV
-87 FRSIGF
+87 FRSVGF
-93 GEKTIIV
+93 DDKTIIV
-100 NNNTSTFNI
+100 NNNSTVFNV
-109 SLEDNTNAIEE
+109 SLENHDNALEE
-120 VVVTGMGQTRQKRSL
+120 VVVTGMGQSRQKRAL
-135 SYATQEVKGSKLTE
+135 SYATQEVKGDKLTE

-156 TALQGKVSG
+156 TAIQGKVSG

-210 STGNGVTGS
+210 STGNSVSGA

-251 ASNGVILIT
+251 ASNGVIIIT

-266 KQGKPQISY
+266 KVGKPQISY

-285 VLPDFQTTYAQGVNG
+285 VLPDFQTKYAQGTNG
-300 QYGAKSG
+300 TYSPM
-307 NTSSMSW
+307 SSMSW
-314 GPKILDLAKD
+314 GPLIDDLAND
-324 AIFGGETDNAYTK
+324 ATFGGNKDNEYTK
-337 QYGKQAGK
+337 KYGIHKGM
-345 YYVQQRANAGLDP
+345 YYVPQRANAGLDP
-358 WATPQAYNNAKDFFN
+358 WATPQVYNNAKEFFN
-373 IGNTFNNSFNIVQ
+373 VGNTFNNSFNIVQ
-386 GFDKGS
+386 GFEKGN

-399 TNADGIVPSTGM
+399 TNANGIVPSTGM
-411 DRYTAKL
+411 DRYTAKF

-441 TKQTGANNGIMATV
+441 TKQTGANNGIVATV
-455 YGAPASYDLAGIPS
+455 YGAPASYDLKGIPS
-469 YYLDNPTKQNTYRG
+469 YYAGNPTQQNTYRA
-483 TTGFDGPYWAT
+483 TSGFDGAYWAVE
-494 KNNKFSE
+494 NNKFSE

-512 QYATDLGNNQKLT
+512 QYATNLGENQKLT
-525 LKYQAGVDSYTSNYT
+525 LKYQLGVDSYTSNYT

-549 GKGEVENYHFSVTEW
+549 KNGEVEHYHFSVTEW

-578 DLVLDAMVG
+578 DLVFDAMIG

-595 RRDYAFGQ
+595 RRDYAYGT
-603 NFNFPGW
+603 NFNFAGW
-610 DNINNASTV
+610 DNINNATTF

-678 ELESLKSSV
+678 ELDGVKSSV
-687 LTMGKIRASFA
+687 LTMGKLRASYA
-698 EVGQAGDY
+698 QVGQAGDY
-706 YESYYEKPTY
+706 YESYYSTPTY

-722 GTPILYPINGVT
+722 GTPVLYPINGIT
-734 SYTTYPVVYDP
+734 SFTPYSIVYDP
-745 ALKPQNTQAYELGTD
+745 KLKPQNTQAIELGTD
-760 LTFWNGLINM
+760 LTFWNGLVNL

-775 RQNVKDQIFEVP
+775 RQNVKDQIFQVP

-805 TNVHELTLA
+805 TNAHEVTLA
-814 VAPYRKGDF
+814 FAPYRSGDF

-837 VDDLKEGVN
+837 VDELAEGVN
-846 SIFMGGFVEPQ
+846 NIFMGGFVDPQ
-857 VRAGIGYKF
+857 VRAAIGYKF

-875 RNDAGQIVVDENGL
+875 RNDAGQIVVDEKGL
-889 PQAGE
+889 PQAGAPQ
-894 EKVIGN
+894 VIGK

-933 HGTSGTLNVYG
+933 HGTSNTLDLYG
-944 VTQQSADLRNT
+944 VTQRSADLRSG
-955 DGFLFELPAVKANG
+955 DAFLFELPAVKADG
-969 EVNDIMIDAHP
+969 SVNDILINPTPVYDENGKQIGADA
-980 TFDADGNVNNTS
+980 S
-992 TYDYFNRLSNI
+992 TYLNALGSI
-1003 SESAVRGTSFVKLR
+1003 SEAGVRGTSFVKLR
-1017 EVAVGYPV
+1017 EIAVGYPV

-1075 SYGLGVNIKF
+1075 SYGLGVNVKF

>member
-1 MDINILHKLINK
+1 
-13 LNNMK
+13 MK
-18 QTLLSFLVGGMILSS
+18 QTLLSFLVGGMILTS

-44 RVTSTT
+44 RVTSAD
-50 GQAVPGVTVVV
+50 GKGIPGVTVVV

-70 DANGN
+70 DADGN
-75 YSLSVPAGKVVV
+75 YSLNVPAGKVVV
-87 FRSIGF
+87 FRSVGF
-93 GEKTIIV
+93 DDKTIIV
-100 NNNTSTFNI
+100 NNNNTVFNV
-109 SLEDNTNAIEE
+109 SLENHSNALEE
-120 VVVTGMGQTRQKRSL
+120 VVVTAMGQSRQKRAL
-135 SYATQEVKGSKLTE
+135 SYATQEVKGDKLTE

-156 TALQGKVSG
+156 TAIQGKVSG

-197 VVDGLP
+197 VVDGMP
-203 ISSTSDV
+203 IASTSDV

-219 DYSSR
+219 DYANK

-251 ASNGVILIT
+251 ASNGVIIIT

-285 VLPDFQTTYAQGVNG
+285 VLPDFQTTYAQG
-300 QYGAKSG
+300 SG
-307 NTSSMSW
+307 GKYAPMASTSW
-314 GPKILDLAKD
+314 GPRIEELAND
-324 AIFGGETDNAYTK
+324 ATYGGNKDNAFTK
-337 QYGKQAGK
+337 QYGLHEGQ
-345 YYVQQRANAGLDP
+345 YYVTQRANAGLDP

-373 IGNTFNNSFNIVQ
+373 VGNTFNNSLNIMQ
-386 GFDKGS
+386 GFEKGS
-392 YALSLGS
+392 YAMSLGA
-399 TNADGIVPSTGM
+399 TNANGIVPSTGM

-425 EKWTTGF
+425 DKFTTGF
-432 TGNYVNSRI
+432 TGNFIHSKI
-441 TKQTGANNGIMATV
+441 TKQTGANNGIIATL
-455 YGAPASYDLAGIPS
+455 YGAPASYDLGGIPS
-469 YYLDNPTKQNTYRG
+469 SYLNNPTKQNTYR
-483 TTGFDGPYWAT
+483 TTGGFDGVYWAVD
-494 KNNKFSE
+494 NNKFSE
-501 DTQRFFGNGFG
+501 DNQRFFGNGFA
-512 QYATDLGNNQKLT
+512 QYATNLTDNQKLT
-525 LKYQAGVDSYTSNYT
+525 LKYQLGVDSYTTNYT

-549 GKGEVENYHFSVTEW
+549 GRGEVENYHYSVTEL
-564 NSLGTAAYNWKIND
+564 NSLATASYNWKIND
-578 DLVLDAMVG
+578 DLVFDAMVG
-587 NEIVNRVR
+587 NEIVNRNR
-595 RRDYAFGQ
+595 RQDYAYGM
-603 NFNFPGW
+603 NFNFPEW
-610 DNINNASTV
+610 NNINNASSV
-619 TAEQTLRHTRTFGT
+619 TASQSLRNTRTFGT

-678 ELESLKSSV
+678 ELDAVKNSV
-687 LTMGKIRASFA
+687 LTMGKLRASYA

-706 YESYYEKPTY
+706 YESYYAKPTY

-722 GTPILYPINGVT
+722 GTPIIYPINSDGIT
-734 SYTTYPVVYDP
+734 SYTPYTVVYDP
-745 ALKPQNTQAYELGTD
+745 NLKPQNTQAIEVGTD
-760 LTFWNGLINM
+760 LTFWNGLINL

-805 TNVHELTLA
+805 TNAHEVTLA
-814 VAPYRKGDF
+814 VAPYRSGDF

-837 VDDLKEGVN
+837 VDELAEGVN

-857 VRAGIGYKF
+857 VRAGIGEKF

-875 RNDAGQIVVDENGL
+875 RNAAGQIVVDADGM

-894 EKVIGN
+894 EKVIGK

-911 NFEYKKV
+911 NFEYKKI
-918 RLSAVLDWKQGGQMY
+918 RLSAVLDWKHGGQMY
-933 HGTSGTLNVYG
+933 HGTAGILDYYG
-944 VTQQSADLRNT
+944 VTQKSADFRGG
-955 DGFLFELPAVKANG
+955 DGFMFEVPAVK
-969 EVNDIMIDAHP
+969 EVSPGVYEKNDIVIDPSNA
-980 TFDADGNVNNTS
+980 F
-992 TYDYFNRLSNI
+992 DYFNAKNSI
-1003 SESAVRGTSFVKLR
+1003 SESSIFGTSFVKLR